1 MPDGVMD
8 KPRTDRR
15 GIWRERLRPFVFVVG
30 SLGTLVLVV
39 GALGFAFGRY
49 YVNERAGLPIDSA
62 ALAGE
67 VSAAGPEA
75 VGWPEWKATP
85 VVAFVDV
92 NVVPMDSERVLEG
105 QTVIVRDGR
114 IAQIGPSGSVAV
126 PREAMRVAGEG
137 RYLLPGLA
145 DMHIH
150 LRGPDVNEG
159 ILQLLIANGV
169 TTVLNLYGRE
179 RDLALRDAIARRERP
194 GPTLYTS
201 GPFIS
206 DAPSPPPD
214 PDEIERDVVAQKR
227 AGYDIIK
234 IHGEFTEEGF
244 KRLFAVARRE
254 GIRVIGHAPRSLGA
268 PAMIEERMDAV
279 AHMEEYLYSYFQY
292 GELRKRP
299 PLAEEGRQKF
309 LAERAAL
316 IPELAQKTAEAGTW
330 VVANL
335 TAYKTIGWQAADIHA
350 VLARPE
356 MRYVPPDIAR
366 NWQPDRNAYVRRFNK
381 DAAPIFATQ
390 YLLLQ
395 KATAGMQAAGVRL
408 LAGTDSP
415 IPSMVPGFSLHDELV
430 EMTAS
435 GLTPYQALRTA
446 TANPAEF
453 LGEKE
458 RAGTVA
464 VGKRADLLLVEGN
477 PLEDIRRTTRIS
489 GVMVRG
495 QWLSRADLD
504 AMLARLA
511 SEK

>member
-1 MPDGVMD
+1 MD

-30 SLGTLVLVV
+30 SLGALIVV
-39 GALGFAFGRY
+39 IGALGFAFGRY
-49 YVNERAGLPIDSA
+49 YVNERVGQASSLAAPGETAVAGKA
-62 ALAGE
+62 
-67 VSAAGPEA
+67 
-75 VGWPEWKATP
+75 GWPAWKATP
-85 VVAFVDV
+85 VVALVNV
-92 NVVPMDSERVLEG
+92 NVVPMDSERVLER

-114 IAQIGPSGSVAV
+114 IAQVGPMDSVAV
-126 PREAMRVAGEG
+126 PRDAVRVAGEG

-150 LRGPDVNEG
+150 LRGPGVNEG

-169 TTVLNLYGRE
+169 TTALNLYGRP
-179 RDLALRDAIARRERP
+179 RDLKLRDAIARGERP
-194 GPTLYTS
+194 GPTLFTS

-206 DAPSPPPD
+206 DAPGPPPD
-214 PDEIERDVVAQKR
+214 PEEIERDVIAQKR

-234 IHGEFTEEGF
+234 IHGEFTQEGF
-244 KRLFAVARRE
+244 QRLFAVARRE

-268 PAMIEERMDAV
+268 EAMIEQRMHAV

-292 GELRKRP
+292 GPRRERP
-299 PLAEEGRQKF
+299 PLTEEGQQKF
-309 LAERAAL
+309 LNERGEM
-316 IPELAQKTAEAGTW
+316 IPELAKRTAEAGTW

-335 TAYKTIGWQAADIHA
+335 TAYKTIGWQAADIDA

-356 MRYVPPDIAR
+356 VRYVPQDIAS
-366 NWQPDRNAYVRRFNK
+366 NWQPQRNTYVRRFNK
-381 DAAPIFATQ
+381 DAAPIFAVQ
-390 YLLLQ
+390 YSLLQ

-408 LAGTDSP
+408 LAGTDTP
-415 IPSMVPGFSLHDELV
+415 IPSIVPGFSLHDELY

-453 LGEKE
+453 LGEMD
-458 RAGTVA
+458 RAGTIA

-477 PLEDIRRTTRIS
+477 PLEDIRRTTRIN

-504 AMLARLA
+504 AMLAKLA
-511 SEK
+511 AAN